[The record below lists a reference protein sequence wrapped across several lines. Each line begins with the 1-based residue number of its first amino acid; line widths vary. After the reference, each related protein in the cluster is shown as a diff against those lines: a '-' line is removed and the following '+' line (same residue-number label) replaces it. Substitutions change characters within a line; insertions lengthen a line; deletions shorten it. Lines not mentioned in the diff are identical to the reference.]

1 MHGYEGWIKLYRSLI
16 ESTIFK
22 NPRLLK
28 FWIWIL
34 CKASHKN
41 SQQRVGITET
51 EVLKGQFIF
60 GRIEAS
66 KELNLPKATIYR
78 YLKLLESER
87 MIVAKTNNKFSV
99 ITVVNWGLY
108 QDGKEQNEHQMSNKW
123 ATNEHQMSTNKN
135 VENVK
140 NLKEIKNIGPFK
152 EIIEYLNEK
161 AGTNF
166 KSTTKSTQR
175 DITARFNEGFKL
187 EDFQKVINKKVVEW
201 KDSEYAKY
209 LRPETLFG
217 KKFEGY
223 LNQPERNEC
232 TNGTSIKNSRK
243 CYARTEFEGQ
253 ETSCDEYAKGFT
265 VNDSSEA
272 SYTERCNG

>member
-1 MHGYEGWIKLYRSLI
+1 MHGYEGWIKLYRSLL
-16 ESTIFK
+16 ESTIFE

-41 SQQRVGITET
+41 LNQRVGIKEIK
-51 EVLKGQFIF
+51 VLRGQFIF
-60 GRIEAS
+60 GRIEAA
-66 KELNLPKATIYR
+66 KELNFPETTIYR

-87 MIVAKTNNKFSV
+87 MIAVKTNNKFSL
-99 ITVVNWGLY
+99 ITVINWSLY
-108 QDGKEQNEHQMSNKW
+108 QDGEEKLEQHMNSQGTSSENLMD
-123 ATNEHQMSTNKN
+123 TNNN
-135 VENVK
+135 VENGK
-140 NLKEIKNIGPFK
+140 NLKEIKYLFPFI
-152 EIIEYLNEK
+152 EIIGYLNEK

-166 KSTTKSTQR
+166 KATTKSTQR

-187 EDFQKVINKKVVEW
+187 EDFQKVINKKVMEW

-232 TNGTSIKNSRK
+232 TNGTSIKSSRK

-265 VNDSSEA
+265 INDSSK
-272 SYTERCNG
+272 SSNTERCNG